1 MVTPPIK
8 ASSQSRSKLKAF
20 QFVEGRPSSK
30 LGLEGED
37 KENESVPAPNGVDS
51 ACLDSAIRLQGKV
64 SAPVQSKTAPPSTPA
79 PRLPLADLIGNLD
92 NASRR
97 NITAVRSPDETLSW
111 NHVRSPR
118 SSQRTVGGARSQ
130 RRRSRS
136 SSPASSP
143 TEEASNFF
151 PGDKDA
157 LDLQR
162 LSHALKTP
170 QADPAAE
177 LWSRYAVQN
186 TTDTPTAKKATQFAH
201 LIGNSSPHSASE
213 VGSVGGLRRWVSCG
227 VEWPTPNSK
236 RRRTTGGFREHA
248 GSVIQVG
255 HSSANAVPTEAK
267 ASKLCLLT
275 RNLNTEQTAPVASP
289 FQKLSP
295 IQERTD
301 EPTAKSSQPE
311 AGNQSES
318 DHEKRSDKSS
328 SEFGDA
334 DIDTDMLEAIDVASG
349 TVAPAHQVVEQP
361 FPDVSFE
368 AEAPKD
374 EQVMPPLAVVI
385 AVAQQAQQ
393 QPQAI
398 SPTDDD
404 EFDEFDDGDDV
415 FAADLEKLTSLYD
428 ERRTTEQQTEKER
441 ELAPFDIP
449 SAIAIAQDP
458 GGVLSDDEFGGDD
471 IDVEH
476 LAAAEAV
483 ATQVFK
489 AGECT
494 QSPVLLVDDEKSKCT
509 KAITLREAWFDTPC
523 AKGSHVHVIGE
534 FSATGQCHI
543 TNASNMLILH
553 PDHLI
558 SATVVADSFSCMRRA
573 VLQDR
578 IKATSA
584 ASIPSLYGTMLHQL
598 FQQALSANRW
608 DTDFLYQLIDE
619 LIPKHYETLAELNL
633 EVAGV
638 TEDMRSRLPEMQSW
652 AGIFMK
658 ARPGPD
664 AVVKDR
670 NNKQV
675 LMSVNKLLDVE
686 EHVWSP
692 AHGLKGNIDATVQV
706 HMHDEQGDR
715 TLTVPFEIKSGK
727 DNGATAH
734 RAQTALYTLL
744 LSDRYDIEAAY
755 GILYYMESSEIS
767 RIPALRHELVHMV
780 MQRNLLACYVRERL
794 ELPPMLSDSFLCK
807 NCYAKDPCLL
817 YHKLAEDGTG
827 SELRSKDYFDQL
839 VKHLKPKDQDFFK
852 KWDMLLTKEE
862 SEMMK
867 FRRELWSMLSSEREK
882 LGRCFANVIIE
893 PGSASEHPEEGKIH
907 RFRYTLVKQN
917 AAPGFSFNESQITV
931 GEPIVISDEKG
942 HFALANGFV
951 TNVRKR
957 CIAVT
962 VDKRLNNARARRQGF
977 HLENNQ
983 TFTGIMDVS
992 EQGQVNRVSQSQDD
1006 EQPILYRLDKDE
1018 FSNGMAMV
1026 RNNLIQ
1032 IMDDK
1037 VFKAR
1042 ELRQLIIDGIA
1053 PTFNPS
1059 PTAYKLPT
1067 QLSQMAINSD
1077 QNAAIEKV
1085 MSAQQC
1091 ALVLG
1096 MPGTGKT
1103 TTIAHIIRA
1112 LVAKGKSVLLTSYTH
1127 TAVDN
1132 ILLKIRN
1139 DNIGILRLGAVVR
1152 VHPEVQE
1159 FAELAAK
1166 PKKSLDEL
1174 KDSWEKS
1181 PVVATT
1187 CLGISH
1193 SIFSRRIFD
1202 YCIVDEASQITLPVC
1217 LGPIRMARKFILLL
1231 SERHPE
1237 AVVNLEH
1244 QYRMCAEIMHLSN
1257 TLIYS
1262 GRLKCGNEAVA
1273 QRSLTI
1279 SNPDAIRQHH
1289 YTTSSPKS
1297 PSVSSIPSSVCPGPI
1312 APTCYLSSVLSPT
1325 NKVLF
1330 LNTDALPG
1338 STESLSGT
1346 RMINALEATLTTHL
1360 VATFLSSGVPA
1371 HDIGVITFY
1380 RSQLALLRQSLCH
1393 ISSPHRD
1400 TAAMEMHTADKFQG
1414 RDKEVV
1420 LVSCVRSNAALQ
1432 VGELLKDWRRVNVAV
1447 TRARSKLVI
1456 LGSAKTLAGNE
1467 LLGDLVKICKA
1478 KGWLYDLPTN
1488 AVEGHIFEEMGVGT
1502 QVTPLGKGREAV
1514 AERMPVGKTLE
1525 MEPSPTRAPA
1535 LGMAK
1540 RGGKALSSLKGAQ
1553 VNARIN
1559 PLRKPFK
1566 VPEKV
1571 GRVGKK
1577 GIVGSRPVL
1586 RDIVN
1591 DALADVFSQ

>member
-1 MVTPPIK
+1 MLT
-8 ASSQSRSKLKAF
+8 
-20 QFVEGRPSSK
+20 
-30 LGLEGED
+30 
-37 KENESVPAPNGVDS
+37 
-51 ACLDSAIRLQGKV
+51 
-64 SAPVQSKTAPPSTPA
+64 
-79 PRLPLADLIGNLD
+79 
-92 NASRR
+92 
-97 NITAVRSPDETLSW
+97 
-111 NHVRSPR
+111 
-118 SSQRTVGGARSQ
+118 
-130 RRRSRS
+130 
-136 SSPASSP
+136 
-143 TEEASNFF
+143 
-151 PGDKDA
+151 
-157 LDLQR
+157 
-162 LSHALKTP
+162 
-170 QADPAAE
+170 
-177 LWSRYAVQN
+177 
-186 TTDTPTAKKATQFAH
+186 
-201 LIGNSSPHSASE
+201 
-213 VGSVGGLRRWVSCG
+213 
-227 VEWPTPNSK
+227 
-236 RRRTTGGFREHA
+236 FR
-248 GSVIQVG
+248 Q
-255 HSSANAVPTEAK
+255 
-267 ASKLCLLT
+267 
-275 RNLNTEQTAPVASP
+275 
-289 FQKLSP
+289 
-295 IQERTD
+295 
-301 EPTAKSSQPE
+301 
-311 AGNQSES
+311 
-318 DHEKRSDKSS
+318 
-328 SEFGDA
+328 
-334 DIDTDMLEAIDVASG
+334 
-349 TVAPAHQVVEQP
+349 
-361 FPDVSFE
+361 
-368 AEAPKD
+368 
-374 EQVMPPLAVVI
+374 
-385 AVAQQAQQ
+385 
-393 QPQAI
+393 
-398 SPTDDD
+398 
-404 EFDEFDDGDDV
+404 
-415 FAADLEKLTSLYD
+415 
-428 ERRTTEQQTEKER
+428 
-441 ELAPFDIP
+441 
-449 SAIAIAQDP
+449 
-458 GGVLSDDEFGGDD
+458 
-471 IDVEH
+471 
-476 LAAAEAV
+476 
-483 ATQVFK
+483 
-489 AGECT
+489 
-494 QSPVLLVDDEKSKCT
+494 
-509 KAITLREAWFDTPC
+509 
-523 AKGSHVHVIGE
+523 
-534 FSATGQCHI
+534 
-543 TNASNMLILH
+543 
-553 PDHLI
+553 
-558 SATVVADSFSCMRRA
+558 
-573 VLQDR
+573 
-578 IKATSA
+578 
-584 ASIPSLYGTMLHQL
+584 
-598 FQQALSANRW
+598 
-608 DTDFLYQLIDE
+608 
-619 LIPKHYETLAELNL
+619 
-633 EVAGV
+633 
-638 TEDMRSRLPEMQSW
+638 
-652 AGIFMK
+652 
-658 ARPGPD
+658 PD

-706 HMHDEQGDR
+706 HMQDEQGDR

-727 DNGATAH
+727 NNGATAH

-744 LSDRYDIEAAY
+744 LSDRYGESILCENHCARLTSNSDIEAAY

-794 ELPPMLSDSFLCK
+794 ELPSMLSDSFLCK

-907 RFRYTLVKQN
+907 RFRYNLIKQN

-957 CIAVT
+957 CIAVA

-977 HLENNQ
+977 HPENNQ
-983 TFTGIMDVS
+983 IFIGIMDVS
-992 EQGQVNRVSQSQDD
+992 GQGQAKRASQSQDE
-1006 EQPILYRLDKDE
+1006 EQPVLYRLDKDE

-1042 ELRQLIIDGIA
+1042 ELRQLIIDGVA
-1053 PTFNPS
+1053 PTFNPTS
-1059 PTAYKLPT
+1059 TAYKLPT

-1132 ILLKIRN
+1132 ILLKIRS
-1139 DNIGILRLGAVVR
+1139 DKIGILRLGAVVR

-1193 SIFSRRIFD
+1193 PIFSRRIFD

-1217 LGPIRMARKFILLL
+1217 LGPVRMARKFILVGDHFQLPPLVQNKEASEGGLDVSLFKLL

-1244 QYRMCAEIMHLSN
+1244 QYRMCADIMHLSN

-1273 QRSLTI
+1273 HRSLPI
-1279 SNPDAIRQHH
+1279 SNPDALRQHH
-1289 YTTSSPKS
+1289 YTTSSNRALS
-1297 PSVSSIPSSVCPGPI
+1297 SSSIPLSICPGPT
-1312 APTCYLSSVLSPT
+1312 APTCYLSQVLSPT

-1346 RMINALEATLTTHL
+1346 RMINGLEATLTTHL
-1360 VATFLSSGVPA
+1360 VAAFLAAGTPA
-1371 HDIGVITFY
+1371 PDIGVITFY
-1380 RSQLALLRQSLCH
+1380 RSQLALLRQSLR
-1393 ISSPHRD
+1393 SNAHRD
-1400 TAAMEMHTADKFQG
+1400 AAAVEMHTADKFQG

-1420 LVSCVRSNAALQ
+1420 LVSCVRSNPALQ

-1467 LLGDLVKICKA
+1467 LLGDLVKMCRE
-1478 KGWLYDLPTN
+1478 KGWLYDLPAN
-1488 AVEGHIFEEMGVGT
+1488 AVEGHVFDEMGMGT
-1502 QVTPLGKGREAV
+1502 QVTPLGKRGEAV
-1514 AERMPVGKTLE
+1514 VERLPVGKTSA
-1525 MEPSPTRAPA
+1525 MELSPARAPA
-1535 LGMAK
+1535 LGIAK
-1540 RGGKALSSLKGAQ
+1540 RGGKALSPLKGAQ